1 MPRSTTRVLVVSH
14 AHPARSLGG
23 AEIASYNL
31 HKALDA
37 KDGVTSSY
45 LARAGHPARRHGAT
59 ALMSLRQGE
68 REFIYHSDDYDH
80 FLLSNRNTEDI
91 ERDLVRLLLDLRPD
105 VVHFHH
111 VLGLG
116 LEMLYAVKRTLPDAV
131 LVVTFHEYLAICN
144 NHGQMVKT
152 GGTRLCDRAT
162 PADCN
167 ACFPAIPPSA
177 FLRRERFVR
186 SMLDVADHFV
196 SPSKFLVDR
205 FTKWGLDPDRFSV
218 IENGLHL
225 TDPAPPRQLP
235 PGGRRARFGYFGQ
248 LTAFKGAD
256 VLLDAVA
263 RVPDSIWGDDAALMI
278 FGGNLEFQP
287 EAFREKIAALVN
299 RATPRVRMCGAYQN
313 AEMPSLLQSVDWMIM
328 PSIWWEN
335 SPIVIQEAFFHG
347 RPLICSNIGGMA
359 EKIADGINGLH
370 FRVGSPEDLADRMAQ
385 AMSTP
390 DLWERLRDG
399 RPAVLDADGC
409 ATAHLELYDRLI
421 TGKSSTGRGG
431 RGIRTA

>member
-1 MPRSTTRVLVVSH
+1 M
-14 AHPARSLGG
+14 
-23 AEIASYNL
+23 
-31 HKALDA
+31 
-37 KDGVTSSY
+37 TSSY

-91 ERDLVRLLLDLRPD
+91 ERDLVRLCTICSPTW
-105 VVHFHH
+105 FTSTTFI
-111 VLGLG
+111 GLG

-167 ACFPAIPPSA
+167 ACFPSDPRPRPSCGA
-177 FLRRERFVR
+177 NASCGQCSTLPIISSLLANF
-186 SMLDVADHFV
+186 SSTA
-196 SPSKFLVDR
+196 SS
-205 FTKWGLDPDRFSV
+205 KWGLDPDRFSV

-225 TDPAPPRQLP
+225 TDPAPPRHLP

-263 RVPDSIWGDDAALMI
+263 RVPNSVWGDDAALMI

-287 EAFREKIAALVN
+287 EAFRERIAALVE
-299 RATPRVRMCGAYQN
+299 PRRPPRPDVRRVSERRD
-313 AEMPSLLQSVDWMIM
+313 AEPV
-328 PSIWWEN
+328 
-335 SPIVIQEAFFHG
+335 SP
-347 RPLICSNIGGMA
+347 
-359 EKIADGINGLH
+359 
-370 FRVGSPEDLADRMAQ
+370 
-385 AMSTP
+385 
-390 DLWERLRDG
+390 
-399 RPAVLDADGC
+399 
-409 ATAHLELYDRLI
+409 
-421 TGKSSTGRGG
+421 STG
-431 RGIRTA
+431 